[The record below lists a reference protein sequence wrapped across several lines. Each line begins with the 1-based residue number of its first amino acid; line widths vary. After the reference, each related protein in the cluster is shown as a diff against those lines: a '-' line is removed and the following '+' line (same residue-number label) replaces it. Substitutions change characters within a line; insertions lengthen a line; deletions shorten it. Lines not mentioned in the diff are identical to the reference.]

1 MTQHLQINLP
11 EDTLKQ
17 IDQAISS
24 DYSLTDQN
32 QKRSQFIDQ
41 AVKFYL
47 AEQQKQKLRE
57 RIKEG
62 ALKYQQRDQKLADEW
77 FDLEEEI
84 S

>member
-1 MTQHLQINLP
+1 MTQHLHINLP

-47 AEQQKQKLRE
+47 AEQQKQTLRE
-57 RIKEG
+57 RLKEG
-62 ALKYQQRDQKLADEW
+62 AIKYEQRDQELADEW